1 MGSIALAST
10 SGCANASKRDGFED
24 GPDAGTLVTDDASS
38 TLPPDEDVDGGNGDF
53 GGEKDAGP
61 KEGPREVYGHS
72 KNVLYRLSP
81 DTNDVKEIGTFDG
94 CGSSIVDIAL
104 DEGSNLFATSYVA
117 IYRVD
122 KATATCT
129 KVADGEDLPD
139 SLSFVPKG
147 TLDDDEEA
155 LVGYSDAN
163 YVRID
168 RTTGAKSVVGN
179 LGPKAAGLISS
190 GDIVSVDDGPTFLTV
205 KPDPKLSAKNC
216 TGECKKCQAAD
227 CLVEVDPATGQM
239 LKNWGPIDHKDVFGL
254 SFWGGKVYGFD
265 KTGNLFEIAFS
276 GASITTTEIPISE
289 RPTDLSFW
297 GAGSATSA
305 PLQPN

>member
-1 MGSIALAST
+1 MALTST
-10 SGCANASKRDGFED
+10 SGCANASKRDGFDD
-24 GPDAGTLVTDDASS
+24 GPDTGTLVTDDASS
-38 TLPPDEDVDGGNGDF
+38 TLPPDDGVDGGVGDF

-61 KEGPREVYGHS
+61 KEGPREIYGHS

-81 DTNDVKEIGTFDG
+81 DTKDVKEIGTFDG

-122 KATATCT
+122 KATAICT

-147 TLDDDEEA
+147 TLDDDDEA

-168 RTTGAKSVVGN
+168 RTNGTKSVVGN

-205 KPDPKLSAKNC
+205 KPANRKGC
-216 TGECKKCQAAD
+216 TDKKTKCCTAD
-227 CLVEVDPATGQM
+227 CLVEVDPTTGEM
-239 LKNWGPIDHKDVFGL
+239 TKDWGPIGHLDVFGL

-265 KTGNLFEIAFS
+265 KTGNLFEISFS
-276 GASITTTEIPISE
+276 GNKVTTSEIPISE
-289 RPTDLSFW
+289 RPSDLSFW